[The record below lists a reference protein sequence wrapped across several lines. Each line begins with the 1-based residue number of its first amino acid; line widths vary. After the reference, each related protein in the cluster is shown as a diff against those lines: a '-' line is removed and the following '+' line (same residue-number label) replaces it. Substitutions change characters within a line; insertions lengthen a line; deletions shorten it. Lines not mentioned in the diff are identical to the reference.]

1 MNIHQSQL
9 FSMKFSQMEVDTND
23 TSQLIHACV
32 LQPGARLFGMEIPSY
47 LFHKEGLPGRLQTVH
62 RAEITLSLKPIR
74 IWTDKKNV
82 YDILVALWATTEV
95 DISRKADRDLWDR
108 LLHQWRLSKHAVAGG
123 FKRTS
128 ACRSKHPKMPHRNM
142 GGFGKWSSRQ
152 VRSQVVRHSLP
163 PTFWTVWETNQT
175 MGCSPA
181 RHVHRHS
188 TPCTSTYSW
197 PRPSPTYRCPGSWHR
212 RSGYRILQPCDT
224 ASRSIAQAFSEAS
237 QKILGYQMSP
247 ARQQNPFGFRST
259 RYSSTSK
266 VIQAIMARLE
276 LDHYDH
282 PQRVKWF
289 AQYLTNLWNTCS
301 FTREIQQRRPPSSV
315 LAFWWGHVTVV
326 PWFERAAQNRSEHL
340 RKHARSDSEPPSRS
354 FCGKGE
360 REDFDP

>member
-1 MNIHQSQL
+1 
-9 FSMKFSQMEVDTND
+9 
-23 TSQLIHACV
+23 
-32 LQPGARLFGMEIPSY
+32 
-47 LFHKEGLPGRLQTVH
+47 
-62 RAEITLSLKPIR
+62 
-74 IWTDKKNV
+74 
-82 YDILVALWATTEV
+82 
-95 DISRKADRDLWDR
+95 
-108 LLHQWRLSKHAVAGG
+108 
-123 FKRTS
+123 
-128 ACRSKHPKMPHRNM
+128 
-142 GGFGKWSSRQ
+142 
-152 VRSQVVRHSLP
+152 
-163 PTFWTVWETNQT
+163 

-315 LAFWWGHVTVV
+315 LAFWWGHVQLCLDSKGLHKIGLNTCESM
-326 PWFERAAQNRSEHL
+326 PGLTPNRQAGASV
-340 RKHARSDSEPPSRS
+340 
-354 FCGKGE
+354 E
-360 REDFDP
+360 REKGRILTHNGFMRRIRT